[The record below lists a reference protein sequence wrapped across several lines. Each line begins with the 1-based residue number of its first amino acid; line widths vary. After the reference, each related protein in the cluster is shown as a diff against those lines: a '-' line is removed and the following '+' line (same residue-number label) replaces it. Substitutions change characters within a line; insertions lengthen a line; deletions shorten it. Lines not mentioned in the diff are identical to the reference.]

1 MCMKS
6 KRIFLRYVAVMVLA
20 LAMAGCSGVS
30 KDAKKAAK
38 LTNKS
43 IARTNQ
49 LKLKEA
55 EKLYKKS
62 RVIIEKYDDHKK
74 RDKFYKIYVEERD
87 KGK

>member
-1 MCMKS
+1 MKS
-6 KRIFLRYVAVMVLA
+6 KRIFLRYVAVMVRA
-20 LAMAGCSGVS
+20 LAMGGCSGVS
-30 KDAKKAAK
+30 KAAKKAAK
-38 LTNKS
+38 LTKKS